1 MNKVLSA
8 GTATQGHP
16 RCSFLSSWV
25 FENKAGLGDVFVGG
39 MGVLF
44 LFAGVL
50 SSDWLPHHIQGTA
63 EP

>member
-39 MGVLF
+39 MGVLL

-50 SSDWLPHHIQGTA
+50 NSDWLPHHIQGTA